1 MILPYTYQWWNIL
14 FLSWLS
20 FDIVGTAQ
28 EMKFSIKDF
37 FSKCDQIR
45 RKLRIWSHLLK
56 ISLIENF
63 FFLCNEGNL
72 GQSETPG
79 QSETIYISL
88 IIFLRQQPWNSWVSI
103 LYKPCRRMFVMVD
116 LKVRSIKQKKVKVEA
131 CQVRVVFRNVFGNF
145 FENI

>member
-1 MILPYTYQWWNIL
+1 MILPYIYQWWNIL

-45 RKLRIWSHLLK
+45 RKLWIWSHLLK

-72 GQSETPG
+72 G

-116 LKVRSIKQKKVKVEA
+116 LKVSSIKQKKVKVEA